1 MTARTEIPCMSDCDI
16 KVNIHAICKHI
27 FAEQELH
34 HRGAAT
40 AQIMFDIQEI
50 KRTGGIF
57 GSLYKMATSAEG
69 KENHFMPIGKCP
81 WFLDQKLPHK
91 SNPKNVLCGVG
102 FFNSKP
108 NRAQVLTLCLCLL
121 CCGIE
126 WQGQVSKVS
135 DIYKFMGWE
144 RLHPNILRE
153 PPIVYIRT
161 SSITFERLQSQKDS
175 KWQQY
180 F

>member
-102 FFNSKP
+102 FLIQNQIGLKYSHYAFAFFVVVLSGEVRSPKFLTYINSWDEKGCI
-108 NRAQVLTLCLCLL
+108 Q
-121 CCGIE
+121 
-126 WQGQVSKVS
+126 
-135 DIYKFMGWE
+135 IY
-144 RLHPNILRE
+144 
-153 PPIVYIRT
+153 
-161 SSITFERLQSQKDS
+161 
-175 KWQQY
+175 
-180 F
+180 

>member
-1 MTARTEIPCMSDCDI
+1 MQTHICRTRTASQRCCHSTDHVWYPGNKKNRRYFWFTVQNGNISRRKRKSFHANWKMSLVSGPKI
-16 KVNIHAICKHI
+16 APQKQPK
-27 FAEQELH
+27 
-34 HRGAAT
+34 
-40 AQIMFDIQEI
+40 
-50 KRTGGIF
+50 
-57 GSLYKMATSAEG
+57 
-69 KENHFMPIGKCP
+69 KCSV
-81 WFLDQKLPHK
+81 W
-91 SNPKNVLCGVG
+91 SW

-126 WQGQVSKVS
+126 WRGQVSKVS